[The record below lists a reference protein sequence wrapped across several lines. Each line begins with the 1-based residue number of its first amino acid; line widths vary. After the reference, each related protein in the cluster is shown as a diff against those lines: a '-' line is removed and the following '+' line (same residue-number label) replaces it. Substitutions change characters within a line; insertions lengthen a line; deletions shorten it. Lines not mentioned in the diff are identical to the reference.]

1 LDPGGVPFAKKD
13 DGSKAKF
20 IDLSLNL
27 IRIQITD
34 RRDIGEVEIQ
44 RFRAQTSIVR
54 FKARTGGALIV
65 RTSPEPGTED
75 GSSVE
80 FQYKKEKTELKMDES
95 NRKEPSF
102 TAAKELQALLS
113 AVDHDRDLIDLIQA
127 ANTFFEK

>member
-80 FQYKKEKTELKMDES
+80 FQYKKEKT
-95 NRKEPSF
+95 
-102 TAAKELQALLS
+102 
-113 AVDHDRDLIDLIQA
+113 
-127 ANTFFEK
+127 